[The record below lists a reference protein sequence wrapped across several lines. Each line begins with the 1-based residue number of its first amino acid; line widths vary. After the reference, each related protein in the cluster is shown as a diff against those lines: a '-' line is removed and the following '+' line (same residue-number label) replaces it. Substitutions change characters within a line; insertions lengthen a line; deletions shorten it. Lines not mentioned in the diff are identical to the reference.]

1 MGGKAELAAL
11 VSWLAVLAKMA
22 QRGLGTGTLKNQV
35 PVPAHLLAIAR
46 PSERQRMHQAM
57 GQRIRKHWGGAN
69 LKETGDSYGNSYIP

>member
-35 PVPAHLLAIAR
+35 PVPEHLLAIAR

-57 GQRIRKHWGGAN
+57 GRRIRKHWGAGRRGAN
-69 LKETGDSYGNSYIP
+69 LKESGNSYIP